1 MSVKGGE
8 VFKVDLTVF
17 NGATDGANYSDMTK
31 FDTSVSFQ
39 SGCMNIVFLNKF
51 VNDLL
56 VRAVLYC
63 DPTSLVMAILPVL
76 LNLKPGW

>member
-1 MSVKGGE
+1 MSQIVSVKGGE
-8 VFKVDLTVF
+8 VFTVDLTVF

-56 VRAVLYC
+56 VR
-63 DPTSLVMAILPVL
+63 VMSFYKMLER
-76 LNLKPGW
+76 